1 MERKLVKRSKKVML
15 HSLLGKCC
23 IVLISFFG
31 KLHSRLIIS
40 NTYVTSQL
48 NYPAN
53 RGIEMT
59 YAFLKLKL
67 DVLRYATT
75 PLKIA
80 LTVV

>member
-1 MERKLVKRSKKVML
+1 M
-15 HSLLGKCC
+15 
-23 IVLISFFG
+23 
-31 KLHSRLIIS
+31 
-40 NTYVTSQL
+40 